1 MAHSGRHVFVRQ
13 HVISSVLQAPGLG
26 AAMNSR
32 NPVPGPHSHSMVHE
46 LFIELFFK
54 RIIRHR

>member
-32 NPVPGPHSHSMVHE
+32 NPVPGPHSHSMVNE
-46 LFIELFFK
+46 LFIQLIHK
-54 RIIRHR
+54 Q